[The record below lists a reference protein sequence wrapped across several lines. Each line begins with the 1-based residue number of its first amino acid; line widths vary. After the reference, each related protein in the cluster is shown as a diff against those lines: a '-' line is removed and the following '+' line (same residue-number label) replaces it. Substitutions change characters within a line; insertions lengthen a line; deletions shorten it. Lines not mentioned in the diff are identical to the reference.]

1 MNTPLNQDA
10 LEAVAHE
17 RYEARRS
24 FEGLPPWEDLLER
37 NRKAE
42 VRALENT
49 VSAYL
54 EVAQQDLERR
64 IRAEVCRIVANAS
77 NWPTPVGA
85 QMLGRDLAEPIDMI
99 SDAVIKIVQETF
111 TESKQDRAIN

>member
-1 MNTPLNQDA
+1 MITQLNPDA
-10 LEAVAHE
+10 LEAVAHG

-42 VRALENT
+42 IRALENT

-54 EVAQQDLERR
+54 EVVQQDLERR
-64 IRAEVCRIVANAS
+64 IRAEVCRIVTNAS
-77 NWPTPVGA
+77 NWPTPVGT
-85 QMLGRDLAEPIDMI
+85 QMLGRDLAEPID
-99 SDAVIKIVQETF
+99 KIVEAVLPVIH
-111 TESKQDRAIN
+111 ESSAKTQKGTAS

>member
-1 MNTPLNQDA
+1 MTTPLNPDELAQLIMWKELPFGGNPDNYIKLDA
-10 LEAVAHE
+10 NASHKVIE
-17 RYEARRS
+17 
-24 FEGLPPWEDLLER
+24 LL
-37 NRKAE
+37 KPH
-42 VRALENT
+42 
-49 VSAYL
+49 L

-99 SDAVIKIVQETF
+99 SDAVVKLIQETF